1 MGLGKSRG
9 RKKFFPRCMGMYIN
23 RGCSHRGVRRFW
35 QARALEKGG
44 MPLKRNKN
52 VERQEVLRRMLELAA
67 GSAND
72 AVKLAYLSGEDREAI
87 DGLELGCLTEFRRNS
102 NGTVEVKLTDRAAVL
117 VKLLE
122 PMKDQGDEGPAA
134 YIRALAEGSGEGG

>member
-1 MGLGKSRG
+1 MAG
-9 RKKFFPRCMGMYIN
+9 
-23 RGCSHRGVRRFW
+23 
-35 QARALEKGG
+35 AALEKGG

-122 PMKDQGDEGPAA
+122 QMKDQGDEGPAA
-134 YIRALAEGSGEGG
+134 FLRALEEGSGEGG

>member
-1 MGLGKSRG
+1 ML
-9 RKKFFPRCMGMYIN
+9 
-23 RGCSHRGVRRFW
+23 

-44 MPLKRNKN
+44 MPLKQKKN

-122 PMKDQGDEGPAA
+122 QMKEEGGEGPAA
-134 YIRALAEGSGEGG
+134 FLRALEEGGAGEGG

>member
-1 MGLGKSRG
+1 
-9 RKKFFPRCMGMYIN
+9 
-23 RGCSHRGVRRFW
+23 
-35 QARALEKGG
+35 
-44 MPLKRNKN
+44 MPLKQKKKN

-122 PMKDQGDEGPAA
+122 QMKEESTEGPAA
-134 YIRALAEGSGEGG
+134 FLRALEEGGPAPGEGG